1 MPSLAG
7 ATDGGATGPEGAM
20 SRVIIDRSDLIE
32 VATGGVQKATLL
44 CIDKTSGRII
54 SLSQQVDDFVL
65 EQLRETTN
73 IYKGEDSR
81 GNVVRAAGRG
91 CRIVAHAELLHQG
104 RQLILAEAHSLAEV
118 PAAAMDVTTDTA
130 PTITLPTIEL
140 PRLALPDACSPVDLA
155 TVAATVA
162 STAAAASAAAAN
174 ASTCA
179 GATTASAA
187 RRPRR
192 PGYGPAE
199 AAMGVA
205 YATSRKRSLQAQ
217 PGLGQPLGLE
227 RHQMQRTSTGGAAM
241 GGAAMDRALSL
252 PAQPLQSS
260 STLPPPP
267 PPHQQQHPLL
277 PPPQHHHLV
286 QQPPTTTHLAPL
298 SPIPSPMQYSPMQ
311 CSPGSP
317 DEILASM
324 PLASSL
330 GLTSGFGSGLHLPE
344 ISRDL
349 FHLPA
354 SFLLP
359 RMPASSLPASP
370 FPLSLP
376 SSPFGTLMLPT
387 LPAAP
392 AWHLSELPVTPSA
405 SPYKTLRTE
414 YYMEAGDPKPV
425 LLAQPDGPPGAPFV
439 SKQSAAARAILAA
452 LPPPPPLPGGAG
464 VQLGIVMMTKKPFD
478 LQTWL
483 TYHYVGLGIRRFYL
497 KVEDTPELAPLLA
510 TPPWD
515 RCVVPSFDDH
525 TQRDYFAQMDR
536 QAAHIAAVLPRARAD
551 GLTHLLHIDDDELL
565 FCPAGIGVLLGELA
579 VAPPSRPDCHLCNI
593 EALMPHDSCSSP
605 FSEAFVFRHFPTR
618 YVSYTNGKSI
628 GRLDEP
634 TLRSHGPHHFRNELA
649 AGGNMSP
656 VTYPIGPETA
666 CVLHYESATYAK
678 WHHKF
683 LELASRHG
691 DDPEVYARVPFA
703 FYRKS
708 MVVASAILA
717 ARASADTA
725 AEAIAIAAA
734 HVHWCEHKLAPLG
747 LPPPEPRPRVLSNGL
762 SILSPFLT
770 IGLAHERAS

>member
-1 MPSLAG
+1 
-7 ATDGGATGPEGAM
+7 M
-20 SRVIIDRSDLIE
+20 SRVIIERSDLIE

-44 CIDKTSGRII
+44 CIDKSSGRVI

-73 IYKGEDSR
+73 IYKGEDNR
-81 GNVVRAAGRG
+81 GNIVRAAGRG

-104 RQLILAEAHSLAEV
+104 RQLILAEAHSLVEV

-140 PRLALPDACSPVDLA
+140 PKLALPDACSPADLA

-162 STAAAASAAAAN
+162 STAAAASAAAAY
-174 ASTCA
+174 ASACA

-205 YATSRKRSLQAQ
+205 YATSRKRSLQAP
-217 PGLGQPLGLE
+217 PGLGPIGEALAPGPE
-227 RHQMQRTSTGGAAM
+227 RQQMQRTSTGAAAM

-252 PAQPLQSS
+252 PAQPLPSS

-277 PPPQHHHLV
+277 PSPQHPQLV
-286 QQPPTTTHLAPL
+286 QQPPMTTHLAPL
-298 SPIPSPMQYSPMQ
+298 SPIPSPMQFSPMQ
-311 CSPGSP
+311 YSPGSP

-324 PLASSL
+324 PRASSL
-330 GLTSGFGSGLHLPE
+330 GLTSGLGSGLLLPE

-359 RMPASSLPASP
+359 RMPAYSLPAAPFPLPPSP

-376 SSPFGTLMLPT
+376 SSPFGTLLPPT
-387 LPAAP
+387 LAAAPAWHP

-405 SPYKTLRTE
+405 SPYKTLRTT

-439 SKQSAAARAILAA
+439 SKQSAMARAILAA

-478 LQTWL
+478 LPTWL

-515 RCVVPSFDDH
+515 RCVVTSFDDH

-605 FSEAFVFRHFPTR
+605 FSEATVFRHFPTR

-649 AGGNMSP
+649 AGGNTSP
-656 VTYPIGPETA
+656 ITYPIGPETA

-708 MVVASAILA
+708 MVAASAILA
-717 ARASADTA
+717 ARATADTA

-734 HVHWCEHKLAPLG
+734 HEHWCEHKLAPLG